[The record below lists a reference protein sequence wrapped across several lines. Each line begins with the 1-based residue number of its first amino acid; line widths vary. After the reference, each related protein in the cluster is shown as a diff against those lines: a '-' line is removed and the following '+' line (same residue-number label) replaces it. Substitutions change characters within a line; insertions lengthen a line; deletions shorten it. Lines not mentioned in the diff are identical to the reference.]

1 MEKKLHK
8 LVKSKLEILLEF
20 FSFERFVGSAAALNI
35 SDIIYG
41 QYREVGV
48 LIWRGFTI
56 QQIADQCYGNT
67 DDLGLGKQ
75 MPVHYGSK
83 QLNFVT
89 ISSPLATQIP
99 QAAGAAYALKGTNR

>member
-1 MEKKLHK
+1 M
-8 LVKSKLEILLEF
+8 EF